1 MRFLG
6 SVSITI
12 LLVLFYPFANAAS
25 YQSHTS
31 IREAIHRYLLEEL
44 VDSEDEITV
53 NVGKLDRRLRL
64 KQCEA
69 PVNVSLPSTSR
80 RVGAVTVKVACEK
93 GTSWTIYVQSEVE
106 RFGSV
111 MVAKR
116 GLHRG
121 DIISREDI
129 EPRRVSLGM
138 VRGGYITKIENI
150 LDWEV
155 KRTIS
160 IGKIVDPNS
169 IRRQLLVKRGDIV
182 VIIAKN
188 RKFEVKMSGVA
199 KSSGAKGDTV
209 KVINQSSK
217 KVVEG
222 VVIGPGVVR
231 VPM

>member
-31 IREAIHRYLLEEL
+31 IRDAIHRYLLEEL
-44 VDSEDEITV
+44 VNNEDEISV

-69 PVNVSLPSTSR
+69 PLSVSLPSSSN
-80 RVGAVTVKVACEK
+80 RVGAVTVKVACEN
-93 GTSWTIYVQSEVE
+93 GPSWTIYVQSEVE

-111 MVAKR
+111 MMTKR

-129 EPRRVSLGM
+129 ELRRVSLGM
-138 VRGGYITKIENI
+138 IRGGYITQIENI
-150 LDWEV
+150 LD
-155 KRTIS
+155 
-160 IGKIVDPNS
+160 
-169 IRRQLLVKRGDIV
+169 QY
-182 VIIAKN
+182 
-188 RKFEVKMSGVA
+188 
-199 KSSGAKGDTV
+199 
-209 KVINQSSK
+209 
-217 KVVEG
+217 
-222 VVIGPGVVR
+222 
-231 VPM
+231 VPMVVGFHPVV